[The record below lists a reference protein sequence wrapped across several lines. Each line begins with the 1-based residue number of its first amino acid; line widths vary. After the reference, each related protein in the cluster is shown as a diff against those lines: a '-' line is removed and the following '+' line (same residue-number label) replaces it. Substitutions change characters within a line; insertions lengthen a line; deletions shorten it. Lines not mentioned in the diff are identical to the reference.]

1 MDRSHIKFYCKEIKI
16 NKMLLT
22 YGDELQQEQ
31 AKKNLLELRGRLLFE
46 LRQMNKEQEDDNCE

>member
-1 MDRSHIKFYCKEIKI
+1 
-16 NKMLLT
+16 MLLT